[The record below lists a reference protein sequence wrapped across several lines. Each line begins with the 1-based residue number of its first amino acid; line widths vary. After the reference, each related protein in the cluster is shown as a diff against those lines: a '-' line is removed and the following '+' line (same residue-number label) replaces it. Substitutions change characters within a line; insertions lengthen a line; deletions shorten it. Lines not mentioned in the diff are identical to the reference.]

1 MLIVVSIGLGVIGV
15 WYLID
20 RGDLVAG
27 LSLMVASAISALL
40 SRKVSALEERL
51 DQESKE
57 HKKLAQMVARL
68 ANQPKQ
74 PKIKKNPSK
83 RELKATADLTK
94 APETSE
100 PSKPKV
106 PKPVAP
112 EPPKH
117 LEPESPEFLYPEAP
131 DDADYGPEDSVL
143 KETDISVVTP
153 VQKTPT
159 PNQPPMIITRTS
171 TNAGG
176 YTQETWKGE
185 RTWSPLEV
193 DELLNLYSEGDLL
206 ESIAIKLRI
215 DMKDVVYK
223 LTRLNFEDSG
233 DLEDISEA
241 PNDGKAWSEDH
252 SKKLIE
258 MNIAGVSLS
267 GMAKILGR
275 TKLAIGWRLA
285 DQRKLNRLG

>member
-1 MLIVVSIGLGVIGV
+1 V
-15 WYLID
+15 
-20 RGDLVAG
+20 
-27 LSLMVASAISALL
+27 
-40 SRKVSALEERL
+40 
-51 DQESKE
+51 
-57 HKKLAQMVARL
+57 
-68 ANQPKQ
+68 
-74 PKIKKNPSK
+74 
-83 RELKATADLTK
+83 
-94 APETSE
+94 
-100 PSKPKV
+100 
-106 PKPVAP
+106 
-112 EPPKH
+112 
-117 LEPESPEFLYPEAP
+117 
-131 DDADYGPEDSVL
+131 
-143 KETDISVVTP
+143 
-153 VQKTPT
+153 
-159 PNQPPMIITRTS
+159 IITRTS

-241 PNDGKAWSEDH
+241 PNDGKAWSEDN

-258 MNIAGVSLS
+258 MNIAGISLS

-285 DQRKLNRLG
+285 DQRRLLSLSGGRR